1 MNIIEMKG
9 VGEKKA
15 ALYKKLGIDTVEQLT
30 EYYPRDYI
38 DYTEPKPI
46 REVEIGELCVIRA
59 VVSRKTY
66 PSNYGGRVLVFR
78 ALLTDGEGEIT
89 AVFFN
94 AKFTFDQLTVNK
106 EYLFCGKIAGDM
118 LSLEIMSPQ
127 YVSTNDGGLL
137 PKYPLTKGLSNASVS
152 KDMKTALAMI
162 KRAETLPPEIISEFG
177 LMGAD
182 DAMRKIHFPKSRA
195 EYEAARKRLVFEELL
210 TLKLGLSQLKN
221 RGRTLSGAVMAD
233 VADMNG
239 FYNSLP
245 FTPTNAQLNAVND
258 CIADMKRPYPMN
270 RLIQGD
276 VGSGKTMVAAAAAFY
291 AAHNGFTTLIMAPTE
306 VLARQH
312 FDTFGGFLKPLG
324 IKIDI
329 LTGSMKPAEKKA
341 VRDAA
346 KKGEIQVL
354 IGTHALIQKGVEI
367 KNLGLVVVDEQ
378 HRFGVGQRSALA
390 ETGAASMNSG
400 KPHIMAMSATPIPRT
415 LALIIYGDL
424 DVSVLNEM
432 PKGRIPIK
440 TYAVDSSFHTRVYNF
455 IKKHIAAGKQAFIV
469 CPRVEVSETDT
480 SDKKSAIEY
489 YNKLT
494 TGEFAGIPTG
504 LLYGKMKQADKDAV
518 MNDFHDNKLKL
529 LISTTVIEVGIDVP
543 NAVVMLIENAEQFGL
558 SQLHQLRGRVGRGR
572 DESFCILMTDS
583 KTGYTKAR
591 MDAMVETTDGYKIA
605 DTDLQLRGPGNFFGR
620 EQSGLPPMKVADLAD
635 DADILGNVERLS
647 EEILR
652 TDAKLERSEHEGLR
666 ANVMRLFG
674 NVDEFGWN

>member
-1 MNIIEMKG
+1 MNIIDLKG

-15 ALYKKLGIDTVEQLT
+15 ALYKKLGIETVERLT
-30 EYYPRDYI
+30 EYYPRGYVDF
-38 DYTEPKPI
+38 TEPERICDAK
-46 REVEIGELCVIRA
+46 IGEVCVIRA
-59 VVSRKTY
+59 AVTHKTY

-78 ALLTDGEGEIT
+78 ALLTDGFGEIT

-94 AKFTFDQLTVNK
+94 AKFTFDQLQLNK
-106 EYLFCGKIAGDM
+106 EYLFCGKIAGDAFN
-118 LSLEIMSPQ
+118 LEITSPQ
-127 YVSTNDGGLL
+127 FVQPGEIGLL
-137 PKYPLTKGLSNASVS
+137 PKYPLTKGLSNSSVS
-152 KDMKTALAMI
+152 KDVKTSLEMI
-162 KRAETLPPEIISEFG
+162 RRAETLPPEIINKYG

-182 DAMRKIHFPKSRA
+182 DAMRKIHFPKTRE
-195 EYEAARKRLVFEELL
+195 EYESARKRLVFEELL

-233 VADMNG
+233 VDMNV

-258 CIADMKRPYPMN
+258 CINDMKRMYPMN

-276 VGSGKTMVAAAAAFY
+276 VGSGKTMVAAAAAYF
-291 AAHNGFTTLIMAPTE
+291 AAHNGFATLVMAPTE

-312 FDTFGGFLKPLG
+312 YETFKGFLEPLG
-324 IKIDI
+324 IT
-329 LTGSMKPAEKKA
+329 LGLLSGSMKAAEKKL
-341 VRDAA
+341 VREAA
-346 KKGEIQVL
+346 QNGKIKVL
-354 IGTHALIQKGVEI
+354 IGTHALIQKGVGI

-390 ETGAASMNSG
+390 EKGENERSA
-400 KPHIMAMSATPIPRT
+400 PHIMAMSATPIPRT
-415 LALIIYGDL
+415 LALIMYGDL

-432 PKGRIPIK
+432 PKGRIPVK
-440 TYAVDSSFHTRVYNF
+440 TYIVDSSFHTRVYNF

-469 CPRVEVSETDT
+469 CPRVEMSENDA

-494 TGEFAGIPTG
+494 AGEFAGIPTG

-558 SQLHQLRGRVGRGR
+558 SQLHQLRGRVGRGK
-572 DESFCILMTDS
+572 DESFCILMTDNKS
-583 KTGYTKAR
+583 EYTRAR
-591 MDAMVETTDGYKIA
+591 MDAMKATTDGYKIA

-635 DADILGNVERLS
+635 DAEILGEVERLA
-647 EEILR
+647 EELLK
-652 TDAKLERSEHEGLR
+652 TDAKLEHRGHEGLK
-666 ANVMRLFG
+666 ANVRRLFG
-674 NVDEFGWN
+674 NIREFGFN